1 MDTLGW
7 MIYFKWYNTI
17 SCTLSGLIFC
27 SRLHFLF
34 GVQFVQYPVLFPLCG
49 LFKAAFRRAKI
60 GVSVENFRSKKKN
73 IYNKAK
79 LTMWYSVFDSV
90 RLCLYVCVCF
100 FTANSSSWA
109 AIFDFGSACNLN
121 YRNKRRR
128 VTTGQAA
135 PSTATN
141 ISVASKKAT
150 ILLCKCFNALFSRSW
165 FYNGSVN

>member
-17 SCTLSGLIFC
+17 SCTLSGLVFC

-49 LFKAAFRRAKI
+49 LFKVAFRRAKI
-60 GVSVENFRSKKKN
+60 GVSVENFRSKKN

-90 RLCLYVCVCF
+90 RLCLYVCDF

-121 YRNKRRR
+121 YRNKRFR
-128 VTTGQAA
+128 VTTDQAVQ
-135 PSTATN
+135 STAIN
-141 ISVASKKAT
+141 ISVASKKNDHF
-150 ILLCKCFNALFSRSW
+150 IMQML
-165 FYNGSVN
+165 